1 MADRNFASS
10 STNEKRTTFQSL
22 DTVSVDNYS
31 PSVTNTRGS
40 AQKVAE
46 DIVSESLAS
55 EPLPSIGNQ
64 IQGYH
69 QQDHSA
75 GGDTKHLTGKENSKS
90 IGLNLTKPLST
101 SPSTINIDVRKCL
114 IMATNRHEKLLE
126 IVAKSDRVIAKL
138 INDQELRLPS
148 GVNTSSLKEAA
159 KSCIDVQTT
168 SDAPC
173 VMSDSTS
180 VLDPSNSR
188 GDAKT
193 MIMSRI
199 LYLEEWKAK
208 AMSII
213 ESQLKSLDTTVS
225 KTSYVA
231 ALNELDSLRLG
242 NTLLIDKL
250 TSAHVTLLKY
260 REIIKSVGCNVNT
273 NETTQENERII
284 ETNARIEALSVSIS
298 VFFPIV

>member
-1 MADRNFASS
+1 MADRNCASS

-22 DTVSVDNYS
+22 DTVSIDNYS
-31 PSVTNTRGS
+31 PYFTNTRES

-46 DIVSESLAS
+46 DLVSESLAS
-55 EPLPSIGNQ
+55 EQLPSIGNQ
-64 IQGYH
+64 IQDYH

-75 GGDTKHLTGKENSKS
+75 GGDTKHLAGKENSKS

-101 SPSTINIDVRKCL
+101 TPSTINIDVRKCL
-114 IMATNRHEKLLE
+114 IMANNRHEKLLE

-298 VFFPIV
+298 VFFPII